1 MIARRQSSGRPPQAV
16 PQEVNPPFTESQSL
30 SQTGAPVVLV
40 PSRAMQPTLDVG
52 RAPEREEAAVHTLG
66 LTFVL
71 VPASTF
77 LMGSPEQELGRAADE
92 HSHEVTITQS
102 FSLQTTPVTQG
113 QWQAL
118 MGRDVSVPYREPNL
132 PVAGVNW
139 QDCQEFIARLNARG
153 ERTYRLPTEAEWE
166 YACRGGNSMALANG
180 SYLHSILSSTPCW
193 TTWAGTAATPAGAP
207 SPLLKNAP
215 MPGASTVC
223 MATWPSGA
231 RIGVAPIP
239 TPPWPTPRGPLLAPV
254 GWCGAAHGS
263 AAPRTVAPPLPF
275 TGPPEPQSTA
285 DPGVSGGN
293 DHLSFY

>member
-1 MIARRQSSGRPPQAV
+1 
-16 PQEVNPPFTESQSL
+16 
-30 SQTGAPVVLV
+30 
-40 PSRAMQPTLDVG
+40 MQPTPDVG

-118 MGRDVSVPYREPNL
+118 MGRDVSVPHREPNL

-153 ERTYRLPTEAEWE
+153 EGTYRLPTEAEWE

-180 SYLHSILSSTPCW
+180 ELSTLYCELD
-193 TTWAGTAATPAGAP
+193 
-207 SPLLKNAP
+207 PLLDDMGWYCGNSGRRPQPVAKKRPNAWGLYDMHGNVAEWCQDWYGTYP
-215 MPGASTVC
+215 DTPLADPQGP
-223 MATWPSGA
+223 PSGPGRVVRGGSWFSSA
-231 RIGVAPIP
+231 KNCRSASRVHW
-239 TPPWPTPRGPLLAPV
+239 PPQCRSQLQTLGFRV
-254 GWCGAAHGS
+254 
-263 AAPRTVAPPLPF
+263 VMII
-275 TGPPEPQSTA
+275 
-285 DPGVSGGN
+285 
-293 DHLSFY
+293 